1 MHVMRFRDRRDA
13 GRLLASLLGPY
24 GSGRSDPLVLALPRG
39 GVPVAF
45 EVARALD
52 APLDVFLV
60 RKLGLPGHEEV
71 AMGAI
76 ATGGVRVLNDEL
88 VSALHIRPE
97 VIDAA
102 TALEGVEL
110 RRREEAYRGGA
121 PLPDVQGRTVIL
133 VDDGVATGSSVL
145 AAVQALRAQQ
155 PERIVVAAPVIAA
168 QTRDLLLD
176 YADDVVS
183 VIAPFRLDGVGRW
196 YADFEQT
203 TDDEVRALLEA
214 AASAQPHRAGRLA
227 G

>member
-13 GRLLASLLGPY
+13 GRLLASLLGHY
-24 GSGRSDPLVLALPRG
+24 ASSGEALVLALPRG

-60 RKLGLPGHEEV
+60 RKLGVPGNEEV

-76 ATGGVRVLNDEL
+76 ASRGVRVVNHEL

-97 VIDAA
+97 AIDAA
-102 TALEGVEL
+102 TAREGLELL
-110 RRREEAYRGGA
+110 RREKAYRGGA

-133 VDDGVATGSSVL
+133 VDDGVATGSTVL
-145 AAVQALRAQQ
+145 AAVQALRAHH
-155 PERIVVAAPVIAA
+155 PARIVVAAPVIVPH
-168 QTRDLLLD
+168 TRDLLLD

-183 VIAPFRLDGVGRW
+183 VIAPLRLDGVGRW

-203 TDDEVRALLEA
+203 TDDEVRELLEA
-214 AASAQPHRAGRLA
+214 AASAAPRRVGRLA

>member
-13 GRLLASLLGPY
+13 GRLLASLLGHY
-24 GSGRSDPLVLALPRG
+24 ASSGEALVLALPRG

-60 RKLGLPGHEEV
+60 RKLGVPGNEEV

-76 ATGGVRVLNDEL
+76 ASRGVRVVNHEL

-97 VIDAA
+97 AIDAA
-102 TALEGVEL
+102 TAREGLEL
-110 RRREEAYRGGA
+110 RRREKAYRGGA

-133 VDDGVATGSSVL
+133 VDDGVATGSTVL
-145 AAVQALRAQQ
+145 AAVQALRAHH
-155 PERIVVAAPVIAA
+155 PARIVVAAPVIAA
-168 QTRDLLLD
+168 HTRDLLLD

-183 VIAPFRLDGVGRW
+183 VIAPLRLDGVGRW

-203 TDDEVRALLEA
+203 TDDEVRELLEA
-214 AASAQPHRAGRLA
+214 AASAAPRRVGRLA